1 MKLKSLIF
9 ATLLAFPMFAN
20 ALTPEQERQIDQ
32 KMQQVVTNLKTGD
45 VPTMLSIMPPK
56 IINVMAKRARTPPK
70 QFKEDMIAFTSGLA
84 ENVKFENI
92 HYDLSKGSDGHT
104 SLRDYKFLP
113 YSYNMIMNGKK
124 YPTKENLLFLS
135 DNNQWYVTRLQYQ
148 SQLDTVKQAYPD
160 LKDLQLPKYS
170 N

>member
-32 KMQQVVTNLKTGD
+32 KMQQVITNLKTGD
-45 VPTMLSIMPPK
+45 IATMASIMPPK
-56 IINVMAKRARTPPK
+56 VINVMAKRAKIPPK
-70 QFKEDMIAFTSGLA
+70 QFKENMIAFTSALA

-92 HYDLSKGSDGHT
+92 RYDLSKGSDGHT
-104 SLRDYKFLP
+104 PLRDYKFLP
-113 YSYNMIMNGKK
+113 YSFDMVMNGEKQS
-124 YPTKENLLFLS
+124 TQENLLFLS
-135 DNNQWYVTRLQYQ
+135 DNKQWYVVRVQYQ

-160 LKDLQLPKYS
+160 LKDIELP
-170 N
+170 